1 MAVKLLQECKK
12 CDAFG
17 GMAYGSLVIC
27 TQLKDM
33 HALVIS
39 QPSNENAGFPNGP
52 TIVHCKKN
60 YGEN

>member
-1 MAVKLLQECKK
+1 MAVKLLQECRK

-27 TQLKDM
+27 TQLGDK

-39 QPSNENAGFPNGP
+39 QPSNENPNFLNG
-52 TIVHCKKN
+52 TMIVLCTKD
-60 YGEN
+60 